1 MSSSEACPTQKINEL
16 YWGFTISRAIHV
28 AAKFGIADYV
38 AQNGTLISEIAK
50 RTLLNEDRLYR
61 LMRLLASYKIFQ
73 ETDKGIFIA
82 TPLSDAI
89 STHQEGSIR
98 DAAHMVTKS
107 MWEAYGHLEHCI
119 KTGEDAYNDLFGK
132 GIFEYLDEKTDE
144 GEQFSKAMH
153 NYAELENPIIADN
166 CDLKNAKSI
175 VDIGGGH
182 GGFLKEILLR
192 NPRANGTL
200 FDQPQIVRDA
210 INMDD
215 TPELHSRFDKVG
227 GDFFKKIPVGADAYF
242 LKRILHDWNDDDCCK
257 ILSSIKNSM
266 TSSSTLYIID
276 AVVPMNNEPHFS
288 KDLEAFLMTW
298 GGQERDAKEFGA
310 LLNKAGFVL
319 ETITDTSSTL
329 SIIEA
334 KVSH

>member
-1 MSSSEACPTQKINEL
+1 MSLPEASPSQRINEL

-38 AQNGTLISEIAK
+38 AEHGTLVSEIAK

-89 STHQEGSIR
+89 SSTQEGSIR

-107 MWEAYGHLEHCI
+107 MWEAYGHLEYCI

-132 GIFEYLDEKTDE
+132 GVFEYLDEKTEED
-144 GEQFSKAMH
+144 EQFSRAMH
-153 NYAELENPIIADN
+153 NYAELENPIIAQCCN
-166 CDLKNAKSI
+166 LKHAKSA
-175 VDIGGGH
+175 VDVGGGQ
-182 GGFLKEILLR
+182 GGFLKAILSA
-192 NPRANGTL
+192 NPHMNGTL
-200 FDQPQIVRDA
+200 FDQPQIIKDA
-210 INMDD
+210 INFDD
-215 TPELHSRFDKVG
+215 IPGLHSRFDKVG
-227 GDFFKKIPVGADAYF
+227 GNFFKSIPFGADAYF
-242 LKRILHDWNDDDCCK
+242 IKRILHDWNDDDCRD
-257 ILSSIKNSM
+257 ILKTVKAAM
-266 TSSSTLYIID
+266 TTSSRLYIVD
-276 AVVPMNNEPHFS
+276 AVVPTGNEPHFS

-298 GGQERDAKEFGA
+298 GGQERDKEEFKV
-310 LLNKAGFVL
+310 LLSKAGLTL
-319 ETITDTSSTL
+319 ESITETSSTL

-334 KVSH
+334 KISD